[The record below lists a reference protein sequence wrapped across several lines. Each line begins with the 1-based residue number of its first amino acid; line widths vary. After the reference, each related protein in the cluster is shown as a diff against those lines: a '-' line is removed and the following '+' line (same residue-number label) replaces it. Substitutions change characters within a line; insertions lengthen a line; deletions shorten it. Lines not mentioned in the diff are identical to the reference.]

1 MFAHIIQIDH
11 LSCTFLKDD
20 YESKRWY
27 SWPKNRLSIA
37 RELVLTR
44 AVAAVASPPLW
55 TRKQN
60 YESCAWIAT
69 PAHVRDGENLIVEDT
84 GSYLACNIEAMAV
97 WVKKIKTTEKLKSR
111 RRLTCGSVRELS
123 CTPSKWVSNGCALYC
138 ALHFALYCA
147 RYFAWHCA
155 APEVAHV
162 WFAILTSIEN
172 NNNNS
177 NNKNNDSKKELKRQ

>member
-11 LSCTFLKDD
+11 LSCTFIKDD

-60 YESCAWIAT
+60 YESCARIA
-69 PAHVRDGENLIVEDT
+69 AHVHSGEEPVLVVDDT
-84 GSYLACNIEAMAV
+84 GSYLACNIETV
-97 WVKKIKTTEKLKSR
+97 
-111 RRLTCGSVRELS
+111 SVS
-123 CTPSKWVSNGCALYC
+123 V
-138 ALHFALYCA
+138 
-147 RYFAWHCA
+147 
-155 APEVAHV
+155 
-162 WFAILTSIEN
+162 
-172 NNNNS
+172 
-177 NNKNNDSKKELKRQ
+177 